1 MKCHEVVCS
10 KTIPHVTRAWAYI
23 RDFGSIWHPDI
34 VKNKIEIDAS
44 GAVARVFKAKDGG
57 TYREQITYLSDTD
70 QLLRYALT
78 KGIAGVESYRGEV
91 LATETTVSWRASFRA
106 TKETGEAI
114 AQGTSTIFNN
124 GLEWLLANST
134 HTEPIATT
142 AATTAPSTAPS
153 DSATL
158 QATQV
163 NEAPHLS
170 VLSAANASNFSW
182 TLVLFVHGI
191 GGNANNWQ
199 SQLEVLAETH
209 NVAALDLRGYGRSSL
224 GCKQSHIDDHCDD
237 ILKVMQHFGSRKL
250 VLVGLSM
257 GSWIATSFAMR
268 HPQLLAG
275 LVLAGGCTGMSEAD
289 VNERANF
296 LESRATPLSE
306 GKTPAEFADA
316 VVELIAGPSASKP
329 QRAALHASMS
339 AISSETYLDALTC
352 FCNPV
357 ERFDFSRITCPVLL
371 VTGEHDRLA
380 PPAEIRRVSLDM
392 YNSIDN
398 VDRLPDIRFE
408 VINNAG
414 HLCNLEQ
421 PEQFN
426 SLLFNFLC
434 RMPGTARQ
442 ATPTR
447 ESKRQLKSRLIL
459 DAALQ
464 EFSARGFDGV
474 SMTDIAKRA
483 GVSKPTL
490 YQYFGDKNGLFA
502 NVLQQ
507 GCDHIMTPLSAPD
520 GSLVDRL
527 WDFSWTYADFV
538 LRKDMLS
545 LARLV
550 LGEAS
555 RRPDIASIYHTAG
568 PNKAFKGL
576 IAFIQ
581 ECMEAD
587 QLDVDDL
594 EYAAQDLWSLIL
606 SGPRDYHLHFVN
618 EQPDPAQLLLSIGH
632 GLRVFLKV
640 YSSNSAADLAALAIK
655 IEAME
660 CTLKGNLKVTEK

>member
-1 MKCHEVVCS
+1 MKKHEVHCTKELS
-10 KTIPHVTRAWAYI
+10 HVSQAWAHI
-23 RDFGSIWHPDI
+23 RDFGSSWHPDI
-34 VKNKIEIDAS
+34 VKNKLEIGAT
-44 GAVARVFKAKDGG
+44 GAVVRVFNGTDGG

-78 KGIAGVESYRGEV
+78 EGIEGIDSYRGEV
-91 LATETTVSWRASFRA
+91 STTATSVNWAASFKA
-106 TKETGEAI
+106 PEAI
-114 AQGTSTIFNN
+114 GKSVAAGTTNVFNN
-124 GLEWLLANST
+124 GLEWLSDNTSKPDT
-134 HTEPIATT
+134 VKPTPSS
-142 AATTAPSTAPS
+142 AAKAR
-153 DSATL
+153 L
-158 QATQV
+158 QATQIKD
-163 NEAPHLS
+163 ASHLS
-170 VLSAANASNFSW
+170 VLSDTHANKSCW

-191 GGNANNWQ
+191 GGNASNWQ
-199 SQLEVLAETH
+199 AQLEALADTH
-209 NVAALDLRGYGRSSL
+209 NVAALDLRGYGDSAL
-224 GCKQSHIDDHCDD
+224 GDNQTHIDDYCED
-237 ILKVMQHFGSRKL
+237 IIKVMQHFGSRKL
-250 VLVGLSM
+250 VIVGLSM

-289 VNERANF
+289 VDERTGF
-296 LESRATPLSE
+296 LQSRAVPLSE

-316 VVELIAGPSASKP
+316 VVDLISGPNASKQ
-329 QRAALHASMS
+329 QRTALHTSMS
-339 AISSETYLDALTC
+339 AISGETYLDALTC

-357 ERFDFSRITCPVLL
+357 ERFDYSRITCPVLL

-380 PPAEIRRVSLDM
+380 SPDEIRQVSLDM
-392 YNSIDN
+392 YQSIDDAN
-398 VDRLPDIRFE
+398 RLPDIRFE
-408 VINNAG
+408 VINDAG

-426 SLLFNFLC
+426 NLLLKFLY
-434 RMPGTARQ
+434 RTPGTTRQ
-442 ATPTR
+442 ATPSR
-447 ESKRQLKSRLIL
+447 ESKRQHKSRLIL

-490 YQYFGDKNGLFA
+490 YQYFGDKDGLFA

-538 LRKDMLS
+538 LREDMLS

-555 RRPDIASIYHTAG
+555 RRPDIASIYHRTG
-568 PNKAFKGL
+568 PGKAFKGL

-581 ECMEAD
+581 ECKEAD

-606 SGPRDYHLHFVN
+606 SGPRDYHLHFVD
-618 EQPDPAQLLLSIGH
+618 EQPDRAQLLRSIGH
-632 GLRVFLKV
+632 GLQAFLKI
-640 YSSNSAADLAALAIK
+640 YSSNRSEDLDALKVK
-655 IEAME
+655 IDAME
-660 CTLKGNLKVTEK
+660 RTLTNHIKVTEQ